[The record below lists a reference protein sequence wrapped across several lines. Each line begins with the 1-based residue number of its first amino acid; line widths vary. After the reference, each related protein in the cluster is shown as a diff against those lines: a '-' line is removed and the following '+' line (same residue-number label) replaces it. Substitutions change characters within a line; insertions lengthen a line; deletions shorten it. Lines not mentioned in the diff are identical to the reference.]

1 METRPLINLL
11 ADGAFHS
18 GAELGARLGISRTA
32 VWNHVQAV
40 QKLGIQV
47 DAVRG
52 KGYRIPHGLD
62 LLHVGQLLAGMGPV
76 ARAMIRDVEVF
87 DVVDSTNAV
96 AASRLKAGGE
106 GGYACFAECQTA
118 GRGRRGRSWVSPYAT
133 SIYFTFVHEFLRGFP
148 AIDGLSLVVGVSVAE
163 ALEAAG
169 CRGVGLKWP
178 NDLVAADA
186 KLGGILI
193 EVYGDVG
200 GPCRAVI
207 GVGIN
212 VDLSSVDMPPLDQP
226 LIDLLRIGLPRG
238 RRNDLAIA
246 LLNGVSLAVR
256 DFERDGLAGFL
267 SRWQRFDCL
276 LGRPVNVF
284 AGGEPIPGS
293 AEGIDQTGGLCVRTE
308 AGVQVFRSGEVS
320 VRGVR

>member
-1 METRPLINLL
+1 MDTRPIINLL

-18 GAELGARLGISRTA
+18 GAELGSRLGISRTA

-40 QKLGIQV
+40 QKLGIAV

-52 KGYRIPHGLD
+52 KGYRIPRGLD
-62 LLHVGQLLAGMGPV
+62 LLDVGRLEAGMGPV
-76 ARAMIRDVEVF
+76 ARAMIRSVDVF

-96 AASRLKAGGE
+96 AVSHLKAGGD

-133 SIYFTFVHEFLRGFP
+133 SIYFTFVHEFLRGFS
-148 AIDGLSLVVGVSVAE
+148 AIDGLSLVVGVAVAE

-178 NDLVAADA
+178 NDLVASDA

-212 VDLSSVDMPPLDQP
+212 VDLSSVAMPPLDQP
-226 LIDLLRIGLPRG
+226 LTDLLRLGLPRG
-238 RRNDLAIA
+238 HRNELAIA
-246 LLNGVSLAVR
+246 LLNGVGVSVR
-256 DFERDGLAGFL
+256 DFDRDGLPGFL
-267 SRWQRFDCL
+267 ARWQRFDCL
-276 LGRPVNVF
+276 SGRPVNVI
-284 AGGEPIPGS
+284 AGSGTIPGV
-293 AEGIDQTGGLCVRTE
+293 AEGIDQAGGLCVRT
-308 AGVQVFRSGEVS
+308 ADGLRVFRSGEVS